1 MDSQRFG
8 LWILI
13 LAIGF
18 MQWYYVVARHFGG
31 EGEMK
36 VTIEKLRE
44 KLEQERLSHALA
56 RQQMREFK
64 QAVAAIIPEI
74 EDEDRELYQVRNLA
88 SIVVNPDL
96 DKIKIEKAA
105 TLFERGKE
113 RFRTGEYERANEIF
127 NTLIR
132 KYPDSIHVVESY
144 FFYAEGHYKEGQYE
158 ECLKT
163 IDNMVSLF
171 PEHEL
176 TGYSLLRMGQILTSR
191 DRIEDA
197 EQIYRTVLQNF
208 NYGQL
213 NEEAQRLLREI
224 TL

>member
-1 MDSQRFG
+1 MESQRFG

-18 MQWYYVVARHFGG
+18 MQWFYVVQRHFGG
-31 EGEMK
+31 EAEMR
-36 VTIEKLRE
+36 VTIGKLRE

-64 QAVAAIIPEI
+64 QAVAAILPDI
-74 EDEDRELYQVRNLA
+74 EDEDREMYQVRNLA

-96 DKIKIEKAA
+96 DRIKIEKAS

-127 NTLIR
+127 STLIR
-132 KYPDSIHVVESY
+132 NYPDSIHVVESY
-144 FFYAEGHYKEGQYE
+144 FFYSEGHYKEGQYE

-163 IDNMVSLF
+163 IDSMVSLF

-176 TGYSLLRMGQILTSR
+176 TGFSLLRMGQILTTR
-191 DRIEDA
+191 DRVEDA

-208 NYGQL
+208 NHPSL
-213 NEEAQRLLREI
+213 NEEAQRLLKEI